1 MLNSFWRYPKN
12 TWFDGEDHGEE
23 ILLVLRRHLITNLD
37 WIFVAI
43 LLILTP
49 FFANAIL
56 VFLNADTH
64 AVFAPPF
71 VFIFMLF
78 WFLFTFGFV
87 FENFINWFFNVY
99 IVTNKRIV
107 DMDFHG
113 ILFRNISEATLANV
127 EDVTHTVSG
136 TLQVVFNYGDVIVQT
151 AGEQRE
157 FDFES
162 VPSPARVQDIISD
175 LVAQRRHP

>member
-1 MLNSFWRYPKN
+1 
-12 TWFDGEDHGEE
+12 
-23 ILLVLRRHLITNLD
+23 
-37 WIFVAI
+37 
-43 LLILTP
+43 
-49 FFANAIL
+49 
-56 VFLNADTH
+56 
-64 AVFAPPF
+64 
-71 VFIFMLF
+71 
-78 WFLFTFGFV
+78 
-87 FENFINWFFNVY
+87 
-99 IVTNKRIV
+99 
-107 DMDFHG
+107 MDFHG